1 MIDKKHIGMDLG
13 TMTVDVER
21 GRLRFFAQA
30 TGQTDPVYTD
40 LDAAQAAGHPDL
52 PVPPTFFFTL
62 ELEARDGFGYLQT
75 MGVDLRRLLHGEQRL
90 TYHRV
95 AHAGERLT
103 LSSRISDITA
113 KKGGAMELI
122 TRLTKVVDEKGE
134 PVAEST
140 GVLVVRNPEVK
151 A

>member
-1 MIDKKHIGMDLG
+1 MIDKKHIGLNLG

-21 GRLRFFAQA
+21 GRLRFFAKA
-30 TGQTDPVYTD
+30 TGQTDPIFTD
-40 LDAAQAAGHPDL
+40 LDAARAAGHPDL
-52 PVPPTFFFTL
+52 PVPPTFFFSL
-62 ELEARDGFGYLQT
+62 ELEARDGFGYLKT
-75 MGVDLRRLLHGEQRL
+75 LGVDLRQLLHGEQRF

-103 LSSRISDITA
+103 LSTHVADITA

-122 TRLTKVVDEKGE
+122 TRVTTITSESGD
-134 PVAEST
+134 PVAKST
-140 GVLVVRNPEVK
+140 GVMVVRNPEPS

>member
-1 MIDKKHIGMDLG
+1 MIDKKHIGMELG
-13 TMTVDVER
+13 TSTVEVER
-21 GRLRFFAQA
+21 GRLRFFAEA

-40 LDAAQAAGHPDL
+40 PDAARAAGHPDL
-52 PVPPTFFFTL
+52 PVPPTFFFSL
-62 ELEARDGFGYLQT
+62 ELEARDGSEYLT
-75 MGVDLRRLLHGEQRL
+75 TLGVDLRHVLHGEQRL

-103 LSSRISDITA
+103 LRTSITDITS

-122 TRLTKVVDEKGE
+122 TRLTTIADESGDA
-134 PVAEST
+134 VAESR
-140 GVLVVRNPEVK
+140 GVLVVRNPEMT